1 MFSLYKQNHYVAMQ
15 IDFHYCAIKVL
26 AQMAGFSPDDAQL
39 IAYASQYVDDATDH
53 KKIKIAGELQYEY
66 PRYDGEYFDPVCTA
80 HKGLQF
86 IKGLSDNVQR
96 KIYIAFHF
104 IPPKVYQSESDY
116 IFTTTPNNS
125 VARQLVTYA
134 LDELDAAQENE
145 VRTQKLIKLGIAL
158 HSFADTW
165 AHQGFSG
172 RNSRRENNIENIRIL
187 ENGSWK
193 SISFWEQLEFNILP
207 DIGHAEAYIFP
218 DMPNLKW
225 RYEYAESGVQV
236 ERDNGVIFLDAAKNI
251 LQILDRNNIKPEW
264 NSIENNLIRCFSHP
278 KDSVQK
284 KFDLFKSVFPEIN
297 FYYDEDE
304 WKKQAIKPVE
314 DQKNTFAGIRYSG
327 TDYAYNHDMKWFH
340 FQREALKQREFILS
354 KIKDVRY

>member
-1 MFSLYKQNHYVAMQ
+1 MQ
-15 IDFHYCAIKVL
+15 IDFHYCTIKVL
-26 AQMAGFSPDDAQL
+26 ARMAGFSPDDAQI

-53 KKIKIAGELQYEY
+53 KKIKISGELQYEY
-66 PRYDGEYFDPVCTA
+66 PRYDGVYFDPVCTA

-104 IPPKVYQSESDY
+104 IPPNAYRAETDY
-116 IFTTTPNNS
+116 NFSTIPNGGL
-125 VARQLVTYA
+125 ARLLVTNA
-134 LDELDAAQENE
+134 LDELDAANE
-145 VRTQKLIKLGIAL
+145 KEMRTQKLIKLGIAL

-172 RNSRRENNIENIRIL
+172 RNSRHDNNIENIRIL
-187 ENGSWK
+187 EKGNWK

-207 DIGHAEAYIFP
+207 DIGHAEAYIYP

-251 LQILDRNNIKPEW
+251 LQILDRYNNNPDW
-264 NSIENNLIRCFSHP
+264 NSIENNLIRCFSNP
-278 KDSVQK
+278 KNNIHK
-284 KFDLFKSVFPEIN
+284 KFDLYRSIFPEIS
-297 FYYDEDE
+297 FYYDEDQ
-304 WKKQAIKPVE
+304 WKQQAIQPV
-314 DQKNTFAGIRYSG
+314 DAQNNTFAGIRYSG
-327 TDYAYNHDMKWFH
+327 TDYAYSHDMKWFH
-340 FQREALKQREFILS
+340 FQREALNQREFVLS
-354 KIKDVRY
+354 KIRDVRY